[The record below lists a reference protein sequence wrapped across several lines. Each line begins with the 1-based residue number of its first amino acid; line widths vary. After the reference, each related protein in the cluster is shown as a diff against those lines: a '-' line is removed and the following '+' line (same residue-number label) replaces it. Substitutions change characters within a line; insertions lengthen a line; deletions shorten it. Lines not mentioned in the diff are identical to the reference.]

1 MYKDQPSYILI
12 CIVIYIYTNQFL
24 YFKDPPCFLKVQKRR
39 REGPGSRREIRE
51 EAGDLS
57 GMDWG

>member
-1 MYKDQPSYILI
+1 MYIH
-12 CIVIYIYTNQFL
+12 IYIYTNQFL